1 MITVLNDIN
10 DFTKIVTAN
19 HNVLVDFNATWC
31 GPCRI
36 MGRIIEEIK
45 DDYSDI
51 VFLKVDTDD
60 FGEIA
65 QQFGV
70 MSIPTMIAFQ
80 DGKRKYFMVDGEQQE
95 VLIGSTT
102 QDYFE
107 DVLNNTF
114 RK

>member
-45 DDYSDI
+45 DDYY
-51 VFLKVDTDD
+51 V
-60 FGEIA
+60 
-65 QQFGV
+65 
-70 MSIPTMIAFQ
+70 
-80 DGKRKYFMVDGEQQE
+80 RKAIREYDRRFIRHEEKDGEQE
-95 VLIGSTT
+95 ESA
-102 QDYFE
+102 
-107 DVLNNTF
+107 
-114 RK
+114 